1 MHTAWTVLLYPPV
14 LVGRSPDGV
23 EALAVVPSLLVST
36 GALAAA
42 FWSVQRRDIPLEAA
56 Q

>member
-1 MHTAWTVLLYPPV
+1 MHSAWTMLLYPPV
-14 LVGRSPDGV
+14 LVGRSLHGA
-23 EALAVVPSLLVST
+23 EALAVLPSLIVAT

-42 FWSVQRRDIPLEAA
+42 FWSVQRHDIPLEAA